1 MTKKRSVDKGSLI
14 FSGLLVIYGILCF
27 YLYYQQ
33 LLYPETGLFE
43 SDTSVHVSF
52 AVEEGYYHSLAA
64 FIYVFLYK
72 LPFHNVTIAL
82 TLSLVTV
89 LSVYFTKNLIL
100 KINPCKK
107 VFAYAGAFF
116 ANFVMGFYVKAL
128 NRQHYIGYQNANM
141 WHNSTYTF
149 MRLFAILTVLV
160 YLDLDESY
168 KEKINV
174 KKLLLFTLFLTV
186 ATGFKASF
194 LTVFA
199 PVLAIK
205 LLIDLIKGTRFSKVF
220 VFALTVVPG
229 LCVMALQ
236 SLVMGGSNGS
246 NGYVISPFTA
256 LSMRGD
262 HPKITLILSVLFPLF
277 VGLYHIRD
285 FYKDRIY
292 FGSLIMWAVAFLE
305 VFLLLE
311 TGERELD
318 SNFFW
323 GYSIALFFLFV
334 TSMIRTLRDFSL
346 AVVQKNKVKIAF
358 LILCMILLFWHVIS
372 GLWYFGLLF
381 TGVTY
386 FV

>member
-1 MTKKRSVDKGSLI
+1 MDRKRSVDSGSLI
-14 FSGLLVIYGILCF
+14 FAGLLVLYGILCF
-27 YLYYQQ
+27 YLYYHQ
-33 LLYPETGLFE
+33 LLYPVTGLFE
-43 SDTSVHVSF
+43 SDTSVHVRF

-64 FIYVFLYK
+64 FIYVLLYK
-72 LPFHNVTIAL
+72 LPFPNVTIAL
-82 TLSLVTV
+82 TLSVVTV

-107 VFAYAGAFF
+107 VFAYVSAFF
-116 ANFVMGFYVKAL
+116 ANFVMGFYAATVNK
-128 NRQHYIGYQNANM
+128 QHYIGYQNANM

-220 VFALTVVPG
+220 FFALTVVPG
-229 LCVMALQ
+229 ILVMAVQ
-236 SLVMGGSNGS
+236 SVVMGGSNGS

-262 HPKITLILSVLFPLF
+262 HPKITLLLSVLFPMW
-277 VGLYHIRD
+277 VGIYHIRD
-285 FYKDRIY
+285 FYKDKLY
-292 FGSLIMWAVAFLE
+292 FGSLIMWAVAFSE

-311 TGERELD
+311 TGERQLD

-334 TSMIRTLRDFSL
+334 TSMIRLLKDFSL
-346 AVVQKNKVKIAF
+346 AVVQKKTVKIAF
-358 LILCMILLFWHVIS
+358 LAVGLMLLVWHVIS